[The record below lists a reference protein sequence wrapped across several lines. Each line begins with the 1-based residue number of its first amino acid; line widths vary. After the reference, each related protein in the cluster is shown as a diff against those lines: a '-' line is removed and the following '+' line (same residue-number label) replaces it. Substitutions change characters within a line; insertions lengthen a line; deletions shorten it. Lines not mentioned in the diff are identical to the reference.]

1 MENDNLIWLL
11 LGSLISSDTNIDL
24 ESSQKSL
31 ERLEKIKNYVEK
43 GIEIVKQDIENFKLP
58 N

>member
-31 ERLEKIKNYVEK
+31 ERLEKIKDYAEK
-43 GIEIVKQDIENFKLP
+43 GIEIVKRDIESFKLL

>member
-31 ERLEKIKNYVEK
+31 ERLEKIKMYVEK
-43 GIEIVKQDIENFKLP
+43 GIEIVKQDIESFKLP

>member
-1 MENDNLIWLL
+1 MENYNLIWLL

>member
-24 ESSQKSL
+24 ENSQKSL

>member
-31 ERLEKIKNYVEK
+31 EILEKIKTYVEK

>member
-31 ERLEKIKNYVEK
+31 ERLEKIKTYVEK

>member
-1 MENDNLIWLL
+1 MKNDNLIWLL
-11 LGSLISSDTNIDL
+11 LGSLISSDTNVDL

-31 ERLEKIKNYVEK
+31 EMLEKIKNYAEK
-43 GIEIVKQDIENFKLP
+43 GIKIVEQDIENFKLP